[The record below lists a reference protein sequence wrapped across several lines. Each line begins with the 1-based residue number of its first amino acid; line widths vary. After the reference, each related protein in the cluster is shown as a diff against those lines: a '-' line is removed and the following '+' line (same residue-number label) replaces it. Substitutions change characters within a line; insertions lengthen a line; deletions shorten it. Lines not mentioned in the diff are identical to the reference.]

1 MFADV
6 IIDITLQKLDHTFQY
21 SIPHE
26 LEEKIIP
33 GVRVLVPFGK
43 SKREGIVLSLS
54 EEPKIEINMI
64 KPILGASGN
73 APGSDLIQLA
83 LWMADYFGAT
93 RNQAIRTVIP
103 RRKAA
108 KPKESI
114 SAILKDETVARA
126 YLGKLL
132 RKKNHS
138 IKKEDFIKAII
149 KEKTLDGTFIK
160 NTFNLSKTDLGKFES
175 EGVIELRSKR
185 VFRGTFHRQINEEVK
200 YELNNYQKHAV
211 EYIRKSFA
219 NGDHRPVLIH
229 GVTGSGKTEI
239 YLNLIEDALEKDK
252 DVIVLIPEIAL
263 TYQTLMRFYR
273 RFGDLV
279 SNINSRMSDGERQD
293 QLDRAKNRDIR
304 IMIGPRSA
312 LFTPFSHLGLIIIDE
327 EHERSYKSQNAPR
340 YHAVPTA
347 IKRAKING
355 ADLIM
360 GSATPS
366 IETYYKA
373 LNGQYNL
380 VRLPERVMS
389 RSLPRVELIDLRE
402 ELKKGNR
409 SMFSERLMELITD
422 RLNKREQIM
431 LFLNRRGISGAVL
444 CRSCGEVIKCKH
456 CSVSM
461 SLHRDG
467 MLHCH
472 YCGAVEPLPR
482 VCPSC
487 GSDLI
492 GTMKAGTESVESALN
507 KLFPGASILRM
518 DADTTRNKGSYEKIL
533 EKFHRHEADI
543 LIGTQMIV
551 KGHDFPD
558 VTLMGVL
565 AADLSLN
572 DSDFRAGE
580 NTFDL
585 LVQAAGRAGRGLK
598 PGNVIIQTY
607 QPDNYVIRASGRQD
621 YEGFYKDEIVFRKYG
636 GYPPFGHM
644 LKIQIEGNREDN
656 VKEEAERC
664 RALLNKLP
672 PDKGKLLILGPS
684 EAYPYKLNDY
694 WRKTIYLKS
703 PYYDRLIRIKQFF
716 AEALSKTN
724 ILDRVNV
731 WFDYDS

>member
-21 SIPHE
+21 LVPPE
-26 LEEKIIP
+26 LEEKMTV
-33 GVRVLVPFGK
+33 GVRVIVPFGK
-43 SKREGIVLSLS
+43 SEREGIVLSLS
-54 EEPKIEINMI
+54 DEPKIEVNKI
-64 KPILGASGN
+64 KPIKAASSN
-73 APGSDLIQLA
+73 APGDDLIKLA
-83 LWMADYFGAT
+83 LWMSDYFGAT
-93 RNQAIRTVIP
+93 RSQAIRTVMP
-103 RRKAA
+103 VRKASR
-108 KPKESI
+108 PKETLIAS
-114 SAILKDETVARA
+114 LKDETLARE
-126 YLGKLL
+126 YLCKLL
-132 RKKNHS
+132 GRKKHS
-138 IKKEDFIKAII
+138 IKKEDFIKALIE
-149 KEKTLDGTFIK
+149 EKSLDGTFIK
-160 NTFNLSKTDLGKFES
+160 NTFNLTKSDLVKLES
-175 EGVIELRSKR
+175 QGLIKLESKR
-185 VFRGTFHRQINEEVK
+185 VFRGTVRRDRKGDIK
-200 YELNNYQKHAV
+200 RELNNYQKDAV
-211 EYIRKSFA
+211 DHIRNFFA
-219 NGDHRPVLIH
+219 RGDHRPVLLH
-229 GVTGSGKTEI
+229 GVTGSGKTEV
-239 YLNLIEDALEKDK
+239 YLNLIEDTLKRDK

-279 SNINSRMSDGERQD
+279 SSINSRMSDGERQD
-293 QLDRAKNRDIR
+293 QLDRAKKRDIR

-312 LFTPFSHLGLIIIDE
+312 LFTPFSNLGLIIIDE
-327 EHERSYKSQNAPR
+327 EHERSYKSQNMPR

-347 IKRAKING
+347 IKRAELDG
-355 ADLIM
+355 ADIIL

-389 RSLPRVELIDLRE
+389 RSLPNVELVDLRE

-422 RLNKREQIM
+422 RLNKKEQTM
-431 LFLNRRGISGAVL
+431 LFLNRRGLSGAVL
-444 CRSCGEVIKCKH
+444 CRSCGEVIKCSH

-461 SLHRDG
+461 TLHRDG

-472 YCGAVEPLPR
+472 YCGAIEPLPR
-482 VCPSC
+482 VCPQC

-507 KLFPGASILRM
+507 KLFPGAEILRM
-518 DADTTRNKGSYEKIL
+518 DADTTRNKGAYEKIL
-533 EKFHRHEADI
+533 DKFHRHEADI

-585 LVQAAGRAGRGLK
+585 LVQAAGRAGRGIK

-607 QPDNYVIRASGRQD
+607 QPDNYVIKASGRQD
-621 YEGFYKDEIVFRKYG
+621 YQSFYRDEIVFRKYG

-644 LKIQIEGNREDN
+644 LKIQIEGNREER
-656 VKEEAERC
+656 VKEEADRL
-664 RALLNKLP
+664 RGLLNDLP
-672 PDKGKLLILGPS
+672 HEDGIMILGPS
-684 EAYPYKLNDY
+684 EAYPYKLKDY

-703 PYYDRLIRIKQFF
+703 PSYDRLIRIKQFF
-716 AEALSKTN
+716 AEALSRTN